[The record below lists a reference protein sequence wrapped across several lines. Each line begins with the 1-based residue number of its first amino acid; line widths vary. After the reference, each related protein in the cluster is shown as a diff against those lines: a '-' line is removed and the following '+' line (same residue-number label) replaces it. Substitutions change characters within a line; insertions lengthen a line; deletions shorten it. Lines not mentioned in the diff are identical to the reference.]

1 MIISIIVRN
10 HSILRNINWLVLG
23 MIIIG
28 GFYLQDAYAY
38 IDPGSGSMMIQVIIG
53 ALVGVGITLKIYWY
67 KFKEKILRI
76 NKKDDKP

>member
-1 MIISIIVRN
+1 MIISIMVKN
-10 HSILRNINWLVLG
+10 YSILRNINWLVLG

-38 IDPGSGSMMIQVIIG
+38 IDPGSGSIVIQIIIG
-53 ALVGVGITLKIYWY
+53 ALVGAGITLKIYWY

>member
-1 MIISIIVRN
+1 MIISIMMKN
-10 HSILRNINWLVLG
+10 YSILRNINWLVLG

-38 IDPGSGSMMIQVIIG
+38 IDPGSGSMVIQVIIG

-76 NKKDDKP
+76 NKKDGKP

>member
-1 MIISIIVRN
+1 MVKN
-10 HSILRNINWLVLG
+10 NLVVKNTNWLVFG

-38 IDPGSGSMMIQVIIG
+38 IDAGSGSMVIQVIIG

-76 NKKDDKP
+76 NKKDDKS